1 MDTVTTKRVF
11 FFSGSEYWRFDVA
24 ADTVPSQYPRQI
36 SGPWPGLFTSGVDAA
51 FPWQNSKV
59 YFFSGSEYSRYD
71 ALLDRVDSGYP
82 KPIAGNWP
90 GVAGTGFEHGID
102 AALNWGNG
110 QVYWFKGSQ
119 YVRLSFAVG
128 TGWAMDAGY
137 PKQIGGNW
145 PGVAG
150 TGFEHGIDAAIN
162 WGNGNRYWFRADQYI
177 RMIEDSAGTKTMDAG
192 YPKPMAGNWAGVPT
206 GVDAAV
212 EWPLAELAAGTFQV
226 PTARSGWVGPAPQA
240 DGSNRWGESF
250 RMEVDFVGTSPH
262 PTMCSAGEYRQ
273 LVRGSFSLQ
282 NPITGAM
289 DAIEHHLPN
298 MAGGAPILMQGAPAA
313 GAASDNFLEDGH
325 VGGHWQYG
333 HRRAPATNPGP
344 HNQFLPDR
352 DTGCQYRG
360 TDFPSLSWTPG
371 TPYAVALDFRGSAV
385 DSATAGEILA
395 TIDWSVSGSGAL

>member
-24 ADTVPSQYPRQI
+24 ADTVPFQYPRQI

-102 AALNWGNG
+102 AA
-110 QVYWFKGSQ
+110 
-119 YVRLSFAVG
+119 
-128 TGWAMDAGY
+128 
-137 PKQIGGNW
+137 
-145 PGVAG
+145 
-150 TGFEHGIDAAIN
+150 IN
-162 WGNGNRYWFRADQYI
+162 WGNGNRYWFKADQYI

-333 HRRAPATNPGP
+333 HRRDPATNPGP

-395 TIDWSVSGSGAL
+395 TVDWSVSGSGAL